1 MKKFI
6 VLITMLLPLGA
17 MATVPELNKIV
28 DNYSATEGVTVVNLT
43 GEMLKAQAGAAG
55 ADTSK
60 YIEDI
65 ESLVI
70 LQSETAD
77 LSKKIVKQVDKA
89 LKGVNLESLVDIQ
102 AEKDNRVRVLA
113 NRDGEVIADI
123 IVFVTE
129 GDEVALI
136 VISGT
141 LDESILGDMES
152 GIGGLILGFD

>member
-55 ADTSK
+55 AEANK

-70 LQSETAD
+70 LQSDTAN
-77 LSKKIVKQVDKA
+77 LSKKIVKQVEKA

-123 IVFVTE
+123 IVYVTD

-136 VISGT
+136 MISGT
-141 LDESILGDMES
+141 LDESILGDMQS
-152 GIGGLILGFD
+152 GMNGISIG

>member
-55 ADTSK
+55 AEASK

-65 ESLVI
+65 ESLII

-113 NRDGEVIADI
+113 NRDGEVIADV
-123 IVFVTE
+123 IVFVTD

-136 VISGT
+136 MISGT

-152 GIGGLILGFD
+152 GIGGISIG

>member
-6 VLITMLLPLGA
+6 VLIAMLLPLGA

-28 DNYSATEGVTVVNLT
+28 DDYSATEGVTVVNLT

-55 ADTSK
+55 ADASK

-136 VISGT
+136 MISGT

-152 GIGGLILGFD
+152 GMNGISIG

>member
-55 ADTSK
+55 ADANK

-113 NRDGEVIADI
+113 NRDGEVIADV
-123 IVFVTE
+123 IVYVTD

-136 VISGT
+136 MISGT
-141 LDESILGDMES
+141 LDESILGDMQS
-152 GIGGLILGFD
+152 GMNGISIG

>member
-6 VLITMLLPLGA
+6 VLISMLLPFGA

-28 DNYSATEGVTVVNLT
+28 DDYSSVEGVTVVNLT

-55 ADTSK
+55 ADANK

-113 NRDGEVIADI
+113 NRDGEVIADV
-123 IVFVTE
+123 IVYVTD

-136 VISGT
+136 MISGT
-141 LDESILGDMES
+141 LNESILGDMQS
-152 GIGGLILGFD
+152 GIGGISIG

>member
-6 VLITMLLPLGA
+6 VLIAMLLPLGA

-55 ADTSK
+55 AEANK

-70 LQSETAD
+70 LQSDTAN

-113 NRDGEVIADI
+113 NRDGEVLADV
-123 IVFVTE
+123 IVYVTD

-136 VISGT
+136 MISGT
-141 LDESILGDMES
+141 LDESILGDMQS
-152 GIGGLILGFD
+152 GMNGISIG

>member
-55 ADTSK
+55 ADASK

-123 IVFVTE
+123 IVFVTD

-141 LDESILGDMES
+141 LDESILGDMQS
-152 GIGGLILGFD
+152 GMNGISIG

>member
-17 MATVPELNKIV
+17 MAIVPELNKIV

-55 ADTSK
+55 ADANK

-113 NRDGEVIADI
+113 NRDGEVIADV

-136 VISGT
+136 MISGT
-141 LDESILGDMES
+141 LDESILGDMQS
-152 GIGGLILGFD
+152 GMNGISIG

>member
-1 MKKFI
+1 MRKFI

-28 DNYSATEGVTVVNLT
+28 DDYSATEGVTVVNLT
-43 GEMLKAQAGAAG
+43 GEMLKAQAGAA
-55 ADTSK
+55 AAEASK

-70 LQSETAD
+70 LQSETAN

-113 NRDGEVIADI
+113 NRDGEVIADV
-123 IVFVTE
+123 IVYVTD

-136 VISGT
+136 MISGT
-141 LDESILGDMES
+141 LDESILGDMQS
-152 GIGGLILGFD
+152 GMNGISIG

>member
-43 GEMLKAQAGAAG
+43 GEMLKAQASAAG
-55 ADTSK
+55 ADANK

-113 NRDGEVIADI
+113 NRDGDVIADV

-136 VISGT
+136 MISGT

-152 GIGGLILGFD
+152 GIGGISIG

>member
-28 DNYSATEGVTVVNLT
+28 DDYSATEGVTVVNLT

-55 ADTSK
+55 ADASK

-77 LSKKIVKQVDKA
+77 LSKKIVKQVNKA
-89 LKGVNLESLVDIQ
+89 LKGVNLENLVDIQ

-113 NRDGEVIADI
+113 NRDGEVIADV
-123 IVFVTE
+123 IVYVTD

-136 VISGT
+136 MISGT

-152 GIGGLILGFD
+152 GMNGISIG

>member
-6 VLITMLLPLGA
+6 VLIAMLLPLGA

-55 ADTSK
+55 AEASK

-70 LQSETAD
+70 LQSDTAN

-152 GIGGLILGFD
+152 GIGGISIG

>member
-6 VLITMLLPLGA
+6 VLIAMLLPLGA

-28 DNYSATEGVTVVNLT
+28 DDYSTTEGVTVVNLT

-55 ADTSK
+55 AEANK

-102 AEKDNRVRVLA
+102 AEKDNRIRVLA

-123 IVFVTE
+123 IVFVTD

-136 VISGT
+136 MISGT
-141 LDESILGDMES
+141 LDESILGDMQS
-152 GIGGLILGFD
+152 GMNGISIG

>member
-6 VLITMLLPLGA
+6 VLIAMLLPLGA

-55 ADTSK
+55 ADANK

-113 NRDGEVIADI
+113 NRDGEVIADV
-123 IVFVTE
+123 IVYVTD

-141 LDESILGDMES
+141 LDESILGDMQS
-152 GIGGLILGFD
+152 GMNGISIG

>member
-1 MKKFI
+1 MRKFI

-28 DNYSATEGVTVVNLT
+28 DDYSATEGVTVVNLT
-43 GEMLKAQAGAAG
+43 GEMLKAQAGAA
-55 ADTSK
+55 AAEASK

-70 LQSETAD
+70 LQSETAN

-113 NRDGEVIADI
+113 NRDGEVIADV
-123 IVFVTE
+123 IVYVTD

-136 VISGT
+136 MISGT
-141 LDESILGDMES
+141 LDESILGDMQS
-152 GIGGLILGFD
+152 GIGGISIG

>member
-6 VLITMLLPLGA
+6 VLITMLLPFGA

-28 DNYSATEGVTVVNLT
+28 DDYSATEGVTVVNLT

-55 ADTSK
+55 ADASK

-70 LQSETAD
+70 LQSDTAN

-123 IVFVTE
+123 IVFVTD

-152 GIGGLILGFD
+152 GIGGISIG

>member
-6 VLITMLLPLGA
+6 VLIALLLPLGA

-28 DNYSATEGVTVVNLT
+28 DDYSATEGVTVVNLT
-43 GEMLKAQAGAAG
+43 GEMLKAQAGAA
-55 ADTSK
+55 AAEASK

-152 GIGGLILGFD
+152 GIGGISIG

>member
-6 VLITMLLPLGA
+6 VLIAMLLPLGA

-55 ADTSK
+55 AEASK

-102 AEKDNRVRVLA
+102 AEKDNRIRVLA

-123 IVFVTE
+123 IVFVTD

-152 GIGGLILGFD
+152 GIGGISIG

>member
-6 VLITMLLPLGA
+6 VLIAMLLPLGA

-28 DNYSATEGVTVVNLT
+28 DDYSTTEGVTVVNLT

-55 ADTSK
+55 AEANK

-70 LQSETAD
+70 LQSDTAN

-102 AEKDNRVRVLA
+102 AEKDNRIRVLA
-113 NRDGEVIADI
+113 NRDGEVIADV
-123 IVFVTE
+123 IVYVTD

-141 LDESILGDMES
+141 LDESILGDMQS
-152 GIGGLILGFD
+152 GIGGISIG

>member
-55 ADTSK
+55 ADANK

-123 IVFVTE
+123 IVFVTD

-136 VISGT
+136 MISGT

-152 GIGGLILGFD
+152 GMNGISIG

>member
-1 MKKFI
+1 MRKFI
-6 VLITMLLPLGA
+6 VLIAMLLPLGA

-28 DNYSATEGVTVVNLT
+28 DNYSTTEGVTVVNLT

-55 ADTSK
+55 ADTNK

-70 LQSETAD
+70 LQSESAD

-113 NRDGEVIADI
+113 NRDGEVIADV
-123 IVFVTE
+123 IVYVTD

-136 VISGT
+136 MISGT
-141 LDESILGDMES
+141 LDESILGDMQS
-152 GIGGLILGFD
+152 GIGGISIG

>member
-6 VLITMLLPLGA
+6 VLIAMLLPLGA

-55 ADTSK
+55 AEASK

-77 LSKKIVKQVDKA
+77 LSKKIVKQVDKT

-152 GIGGLILGFD
+152 GMNGINIG

>member
-28 DNYSATEGVTVVNLT
+28 DDYSATEGVTVVNLT

-55 ADTSK
+55 ADISK

-70 LQSETAD
+70 LQSETAN

-113 NRDGEVIADI
+113 NRDGEVIADV
-123 IVFVTE
+123 IVFVTD

-136 VISGT
+136 MISGT
-141 LDESILGDMES
+141 LDESILGDMQS
-152 GIGGLILGFD
+152 GMNGISIG

>member
-113 NRDGEVIADI
+113 NRDGEVIADV
-123 IVFVTE
+123 IVYVTD

-136 VISGT
+136 MISGT
-141 LDESILGDMES
+141 LDESIIGDMQS
-152 GIGGLILGFD
+152 GMNGISIG

>member
-28 DNYSATEGVTVVNLT
+28 DDYSATEGVTVVNLT

-55 ADTSK
+55 AEASK

-113 NRDGEVIADI
+113 NRDGKVIADV

-136 VISGT
+136 MISGT
-141 LDESILGDMES
+141 LDESILGDMQS
-152 GIGGLILGFD
+152 GMNGISIG

>member
-28 DNYSATEGVTVVNLT
+28 DDYSATEGVTVVNLT

-55 ADTSK
+55 AEASK

-70 LQSETAD
+70 LQSDTAN

-89 LKGVNLESLVDIQ
+89 LKDTNLESLVDIQ

-113 NRDGEVIADI
+113 NRDGEVIADV

-152 GIGGLILGFD
+152 GIGGISIG

>member
-6 VLITMLLPLGA
+6 VLIAMLLPLGA

-55 ADTSK
+55 AEASK

-152 GIGGLILGFD
+152 GIGGISIG

>member
-28 DNYSATEGVTVVNLT
+28 DDYSATEGVTVVNLT

-55 ADTSK
+55 ADASK

-70 LQSETAD
+70 LQSDTAN

-123 IVFVTE
+123 IVFVTD

-136 VISGT
+136 MISGT

-152 GIGGLILGFD
+152 GIGGINIG

>member
-6 VLITMLLPLGA
+6 VLIAMLLPLGA

-28 DNYSATEGVTVVNLT
+28 DDYSTTDGVTVVNLT

-55 ADTSK
+55 ADASK

-70 LQSETAD
+70 LQSDTAN

-102 AEKDNRVRVLA
+102 AEKDNRVKVLA

-123 IVFVTE
+123 IVFVTD

-136 VISGT
+136 MISGT

-152 GIGGLILGFD
+152 GIGGISIG

>member
-43 GEMLKAQAGAAG
+43 GEMLKAQAGAA
-55 ADTSK
+55 AAEASK

-70 LQSETAD
+70 LQSDTAN
-77 LSKKIVKQVDKA
+77 LSKKIVKQLDKA

-123 IVFVTE
+123 IVFVTD

-152 GIGGLILGFD
+152 GIGGISIG